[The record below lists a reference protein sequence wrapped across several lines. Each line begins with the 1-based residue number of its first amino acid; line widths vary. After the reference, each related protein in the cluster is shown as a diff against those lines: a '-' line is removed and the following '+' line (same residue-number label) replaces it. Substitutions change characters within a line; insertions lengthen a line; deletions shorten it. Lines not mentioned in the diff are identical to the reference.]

1 MRRKLSGLLAAAMA
15 VSSFSG
21 IPAWASVPNAAGDG
35 TVITGN
41 EKGGQE
47 PEDRL
52 KASPSDALKASP
64 SDAREEE
71 EEVIQLASP
80 SVAISLL
87 SAEDGTYTLEAE
99 DKSVASPSD
108 EKVVYDT
115 DRVELQENDYM
126 IFDLAKVTGFVPGKY
141 QLTVRMNGTTPK
153 VQVWADDV
161 RQEPD
166 ISKESLDWES
176 TDLK

>member
-108 EKVVYDT
+108 EKVCLLYTSYHPQIKSPYWQHYD
-115 DRVELQENDYM
+115 LQR
-126 IFDLAKVTGFVPGKY
+126 K
-141 QLTVRMNGTTPK
+141 
-153 VQVWADDV
+153 
-161 RQEPD
+161 
-166 ISKESLDWES
+166 
-176 TDLK
+176 